1 MKKLII
7 QIPCLNEEEHI
18 GHTLASLPRA
28 VPGFDQVELLVIDDG
43 SSDNTVAVA
52 RAAGADHVVSLSSH
66 QGLARAFIAGLD
78 RAVELGADVIV
89 NTDADNQYCADD
101 IPQLTLPVLE
111 GRADMVVGERP
122 IESIGHFSA
131 AKKRLQR
138 LGSWVVRAASGTQI
152 PDAPSGFRALSAD
165 AARRLNIF
173 SNYTYTL
180 ETIIQTGHKN
190 MSVLSVPV
198 RTNAFVRP
206 SRLMKS
212 TLRYVWHSLITIVRI
227 FVVYRPFRFFMTVG
241 GVLFGIGLLIGIRF
255 LYYFMIGGGEGKVQS
270 LILASILL
278 GIGFQNM
285 LVAFMADLLSVN
297 RRLIEDVQY
306 RLRCGE
312 VYPRASG
319 EKEKCDV

>member
-1 MKKLII
+1 
-7 QIPCLNEEEHI
+7 
-18 GHTLASLPRA
+18 
-28 VPGFDQVELLVIDDG
+28 
-43 SSDNTVAVA
+43 
-52 RAAGADHVVSLSSH
+52 
-66 QGLARAFIAGLD
+66 
-78 RAVELGADVIV
+78 
-89 NTDADNQYCADD
+89 
-101 IPQLTLPVLE
+101 
-111 GRADMVVGERP
+111 
-122 IESIGHFSA
+122 
-131 AKKRLQR
+131 
-138 LGSWVVRAASGTQI
+138 
-152 PDAPSGFRALSAD
+152 
-165 AARRLNIF
+165 
-173 SNYTYTL
+173 
-180 ETIIQTGHKN
+180 